1 MLVTQL
7 ILEVFIKSPLVDI
20 IKAEQNVPALL
31 KLSVANLRIAL
42 ALLRIFICQIKD
54 PWQAFVSL
62 N

>member
-7 ILEVFIKSPLVDI
+7 VLEVFIKSPLVDI
-20 IKAEQNVPALL
+20 IKAEQNVPARL

-54 PWQAFVSL
+54 P
-62 N
+62 